1 MNYMRRKIRV
11 LYAAFEAVPFMK
23 TGGLGDVAGSL
34 PAALKKN
41 GCEVRVIMPKFG
53 SIDKKYQE
61 KMTFVTSFNVQLGW
75 RNQYCGLFK
84 LNHNGVTF
92 FFLDNEYYFKR
103 DGAYGYFDD
112 GERIAFFSKAIV
124 ESIAHLPDFSCDVLH
139 LNDWHTALA
148 AVYLRE
154 LYRDDPVYD
163 KIKTVFT
170 VHNLK
175 FQGQFSDAVLGDV
188 LGLDGIPAAANQLRG
203 PNKSINY
210 MQGAL
215 RYSDMLTTVS
225 PTYAEEIKTDFFG
238 EKMQYIFRERE
249 SILHG
254 ILNGIDTVEYDPEND
269 KAIAA
274 GYSADNTAGKAA
286 CKAAL
291 QKELGLP
298 VEPDTPLVVMIG
310 RLTEQK
316 GLDLL
321 ERVLGEILAENKMQI
336 AVLGTGDKKYEDLLR
351 GFAERFD
358 NFSASIFFDPA
369 FSHRMYAGADM
380 LLMPSLFEPCGLS
393 QMIAMRYGT
402 LPVVRETGGLRDSV
416 IPYNKFTGEGTG
428 FGFANYNAHEMMFT
442 LKDAAAL
449 YQSDPDAWK
458 KLVKNAM
465 TADFGWDVSAKRH
478 IELYYSLRPDI
489 APREPKKAEKPP
501 KKAKTAKTTKK

>member
-1 MNYMRRKIRV
+1 MRRKIRV

-34 PAALKKN
+34 PAALKKS
-41 GCEVRVIMPKFG
+41 GCEIRVIMPKFG
-53 SIDKKYQE
+53 TIDKKYTD

-75 RNQYCGLFK
+75 RSQYCGLFK
-84 LNHNGVTF
+84 LNHGGVTF
-92 FFLDNEYYFKR
+92 FFLDNEYYFGR
-103 DGAYGYFDD
+103 DGAYGYYDD

-124 ESIAHLPDFSCDVLH
+124 ESIAYLPDFKTDVLH

-154 LYRDDPVYD
+154 MYRDNPVYND
-163 KIKTVFT
+163 IKTVFT

-175 FQGQFSDAVLGDV
+175 FQGQYSDYILGDV
-188 LGLDGIPAAANQLRG
+188 LGLHDIPAAADQLRG
-203 PNKSINY
+203 PNNSINF

-225 PTYAEEIKTDFFG
+225 PSYAEEIKTDFFG
-238 EKMQYIFRERE
+238 ENMQYIFRDRE

-254 ILNGIDTVEYDPEND
+254 ILNGIDTEEYDPAAD

-274 GYSADNTAGKAA
+274 KFSAEDMSGKSL
-286 CKAAL
+286 CKAEL

-298 VEPDTPLVVMIG
+298 EEPDTPLVVMIG

-316 GLDLL
+316 GLDLIECVL
-321 ERVLGEILAENKMQI
+321 EETLTNNKVQI
-336 AVLGTGDKKYEDLLR
+336 AVLGTGDYKYEEMLKA
-351 GFAERFD
+351 FNERFD
-358 NFSASIFFDPA
+358 NFSAKIFFDPA
-369 FSHRMYAGADM
+369 LSHRMYAGADM

-428 FGFANYNAHEMMFT
+428 FGFVNYNAHEMMFA
-442 LKDAAAL
+442 LVEAVELYHENKAA
-449 YQSDPDAWK
+449 WN
-458 KLVKNAM
+458 KLVQNAVGC
-465 TADFGWDVSAKRH
+465 DFSWEVSAKRH
-478 IELYYSLRPDI
+478 TELYYSLRPDI
-489 APREPKKAEKPP
+489 TPYKA
-501 KKAKTAKTTKK
+501 TKK